1 MMKKGINSSMK
12 KAFYGLDWTICFLWA
27 IVVKILGYGTI
38 VCIPVNIVA
47 LLVLFRIVCSFAL
60 YKGEKKAW
68 LSGLV
73 ALALAA
79 PEWLMDAGVH
89 VGTLTSMAYVVM
101 GMEAD
106 RPGEEVFQWVL
117 KVWLGLFPVV
127 AYAVNAMRK
136 GGMVDNLTW
145 KEALGLLLWTDRR
158 AKTYCAL
165 LLVALFALYFGL
177 ALYDHACALACV
189 VAPMV
194 SLYLLQRLRGVAMR
208 KLWVVAVAM
217 ITFFLSQ
224 FEAGVER
231 VAMLGLSLC
240 VMAYACGGLLRSV
253 KDLPFYV
260 VVVGYLGV
268 LLPSMAIG
276 SNPYCCLDVAR
287 RYQQRFDAYPGILV
301 IKDQETGKVGLR
313 DRYGMLVKPEFDS
326 FAFHTANNRIGV
338 LEMRRNGYYTLYD
351 LWSKKRWVADHIDH
365 SLQDRICKVVE
376 GHANVYDYESSERME
391 IRVTELASNKLD
403 TCTGQVSNNQLDACT
418 KQDSNKLLACV
429 KARKTETV
437 YYDCDPVPFIPT
449 DSIART
455 AGEVVR
461 DTVVT
466 PDEFTLHS
474 ISYAQS
480 VTVGKGQ
487 TYLVQVLLAREE
499 KPMQQEAVNLVQNVV
514 CLLRK

>member
-1 MMKKGINSSMK
+1 M
-12 KAFYGLDWTICFLWA
+12 
-27 IVVKILGYGTI
+27 
-38 VCIPVNIVA
+38 A
-47 LLVLFRIVCSFAL
+47 L
-60 YKGEKKAW
+60 K
-68 LSGLV
+68 
-73 ALALAA
+73 
-79 PEWLMDAGVH
+79 WLMDADVH
-89 VGTLTSMAYVVM
+89 MWILTSKAYAMM

-106 RPGEEVFQWVL
+106 KPGEEVFQWVL

-145 KEALGLLLWTDRR
+145 KEAMGLLLWTDRR

-165 LLVALFALYFGL
+165 LLVALFALFFGL
-177 ALYDHACALACV
+177 ALYDRACALACV

-194 SLYLLQRLRGVAMR
+194 SLYLLQRLRGVAM
-208 KLWVVAVAM
+208 LA
-217 ITFFLSQ
+217 
-224 FEAGVER
+224 
-231 VAMLGLSLC
+231 LSLC
-240 VMAYACGGLLRSV
+240 AMAYACGGLLRSV

-268 LLPSMAIG
+268 LLPCMAIG

-287 RYQQRFDAYPGILV
+287 VFRQRLDAYPGILV
-301 IKDQETGKVGLR
+301 VKDPETGKVGLR
-313 DRYGMLVKPEFDS
+313 YRYGMLVKPEFDS

-351 LWSKKRWVADHIDH
+351 LWSKKRWVADSIDH

-376 GHANVYDYESSERME
+376 GHAKVYDYENYDCME
-391 IRVTELASNKLD
+391 IRVTELASNQLD
-403 TCTGQVSNNQLDACT
+403 TCTGLVSNNQLDACT
-418 KQDSNKLLACV
+418 KQDSNKLVACV
-429 KARKTETV
+429 KARKMEPV
-437 YYDCDPVPFIPT
+437 YYYCDSDPFIPT

-461 DTVVT
+461 DTVVA
-466 PDEFTLHS
+466 PHEITLHS

-487 TYLVQVLLAREE
+487 TYLVQVLLARKQ
-499 KPMQQEAVNLVQNVV
+499 KPTQQEAVNLVQNVV
-514 CLLRK
+514 GLLRK

>member
-1 MMKKGINSSMK
+1 MMEKGINSSMK

-27 IVVKILGYGTI
+27 IVVKVLGYGTI

-68 LSGLV
+68 VSGLV

-106 RPGEEVFQWVL
+106 KPGEEVFQWVL

-224 FEAGVER
+224 FEAGGGAYGDAR
-231 VAMLGLSLC
+231 SQSLC
-240 VMAYACGGLLRSV
+240 DGLCLWWTPQEREGPAFLCSRCGLFGCIAAQ
-253 KDLPFYV
+253 Y
-260 VVVGYLGV
+260 GYWQQSL
-268 LLPSMAIG
+268 LLPG
-276 SNPYCCLDVAR
+276 CC
-287 RYQQRFDAYPGILV
+287 
-301 IKDQETGKVGLR
+301 QEV
-313 DRYGMLVKPEFDS
+313 P
-326 FAFHTANNRIGV
+326 TA
-338 LEMRRNGYYTLYD
+338 L
-351 LWSKKRWVADHIDH
+351 
-365 SLQDRICKVVE
+365 
-376 GHANVYDYESSERME
+376 
-391 IRVTELASNKLD
+391 
-403 TCTGQVSNNQLDACT
+403 
-418 KQDSNKLLACV
+418 
-429 KARKTETV
+429 
-437 YYDCDPVPFIPT
+437 
-449 DSIART
+449 
-455 AGEVVR
+455 
-461 DTVVT
+461 
-466 PDEFTLHS
+466 
-474 ISYAQS
+474 
-480 VTVGKGQ
+480 
-487 TYLVQVLLAREE
+487 
-499 KPMQQEAVNLVQNVV
+499 
-514 CLLRK
+514 

>member
-1 MMKKGINSSMK
+1 M
-12 KAFYGLDWTICFLWA
+12 
-27 IVVKILGYGTI
+27 
-38 VCIPVNIVA
+38 A
-47 LLVLFRIVCSFAL
+47 L
-60 YKGEKKAW
+60 K
-68 LSGLV
+68 
-73 ALALAA
+73 
-79 PEWLMDAGVH
+79 WLMDADVH
-89 VGTLTSMAYVVM
+89 MWILTSKAYAMM
-101 GMEAD
+101 GMETD
-106 RPGEEVFQWVL
+106 KPGEEVFQWVL

-145 KEALGLLLWTDRR
+145 KEAMGLLLWTDRR

-177 ALYDHACALACV
+177 VLYDHACALACV

-194 SLYLLQRLRGVAMR
+194 SLYLLQRLRGVAMG
-208 KLWVVAVAM
+208 KLWVVVIAM
-217 ITFFLSQ
+217 VPFFLSQ
-224 FEAGVER
+224 FDAGVER
-231 VAMLGLSLC
+231 VAMLALSLC
-240 VMAYACGGLLRSV
+240 AMAYACGGLLRSV

-268 LLPSMAIG
+268 LLPCMAIG

-287 RYQQRFDAYPGILV
+287 VYRQRLDAYPGILV
-301 IKDQETGKVGLR
+301 VKDQETGKVGLR

-326 FAFHTANNRIGV
+326 FAFHTADNRMGV

-351 LWSKKRWVADHIDH
+351 LGSEKRWVADHIDH

-376 GHANVYDYESSERME
+376 GHASVYDYVCCERME
-391 IRVTELASNKLD
+391 IRVTELACNKL
-403 TCTGQVSNNQLDACT
+403 V
-418 KQDSNKLLACV
+418 ACV

-466 PDEFTLHS
+466 PNEFTLHS
-474 ISYAQS
+474 ISYAQI
-480 VTVGKGQ
+480 VTVGKGK
-487 TYLVQVLLAREE
+487 TYLVQVLLARKQ
-499 KPMQQEAVNLVQNVV
+499 KPAQQEAVNLVQNVV
-514 CLLRK
+514 GLLRK

>member
-1 MMKKGINSSMK
+1 M
-12 KAFYGLDWTICFLWA
+12 
-27 IVVKILGYGTI
+27 VVVGYGWFPYF
-38 VCIPVNIVA
+38 PVNLVV
-47 LLVLFRIVCSFAL
+47 LMVLFRIVCSFAL

-68 LSGLV
+68 ASGLV
-73 ALALAA
+73 ALALMALK
-79 PEWLMDAGVH
+79 WLMDADVH
-89 VGTLTSMAYVVM
+89 MWILTSKAYAMM
-101 GMEAD
+101 GMETD
-106 RPGEEVFQWVL
+106 KPREEVFPWVL

-145 KEALGLLLWTDRR
+145 KEAMGLLLWTDRR
-158 AKTYCAL
+158 GKTYCAL

-177 ALYDHACALACV
+177 ALYDRACALACV

-194 SLYLLQRLRGVAMR
+194 SLYLLQRLRGVAMG
-208 KLWVVAVAM
+208 KLWVVVIAM
-217 ITFFLSQ
+217 VPFFLSQ

-231 VAMLGLSLC
+231 VAMLALSLC
-240 VMAYACGGLLRSV
+240 AMAYACGGLLRSV

-287 RYQQRFDAYPGILV
+287 VYRQRLDAYPGILV
-301 IKDQETGKVGLR
+301 VKDPETGKVGLR

-351 LWSKKRWVADHIDH
+351 LWSEKRWVADHIDH

-376 GHANVYDYESSERME
+376 GHANVYDYERCERME

-403 TCTGQVSNNQLDACT
+403 TCTEQVP
-418 KQDSNKLLACV
+418 NKLVACV
-429 KARKTETV
+429 KARKMETV
-437 YYDCDPVPFIPT
+437 DYDCDPVPFIPT
-449 DSIART
+449 DSIARS

-466 PDEFTLHS
+466 PNEFTLHS
-474 ISYAQS
+474 ISYAQI
-480 VTVGKGQ
+480 VTVGKGK
-487 TYLVQVLLAREE
+487 TYLVQVLLARKQ
-499 KPMQQEAVNLVQNVV
+499 KPTQQEAVNLVQNVV
-514 CLLRK
+514 GLLRK